1 MSNEIISF
9 LTGVAEADGAIDERE
24 EMAIERV
31 STIFLTINSFSTT
44 VSEGAKAGM
53 EGLNRQWQ
61 SALSGVAA
69 GIQASKKSFGSLGQK
84 SKTVF
89 SGLGVKKMP
98 ARLRFL
104 HRSRRAPKIP

>member
-31 STIFLTINSFSTT
+31 STIFLTVNSFSTT

-53 EGLNRQWQ
+53 EGLNRQRQ
-61 SALSGVAA
+61 SALSGIAA

-84 SKTVF
+84 SRTVF
-89 SGLGVKKMP
+89 FGLGRKKN
-98 ARLRFL
+98 A
-104 HRSRRAPKIP
+104 STPKVPPQKSPRP